1 MKVLHTADWHL
12 GHKLFNQTREEE
24 HASVLQQIIDLIIAE
39 EVELLLIAGDIFDQ
53 HLPPNYA
60 QAQYYNFLKALQQTS
75 CHTVVV
81 VAGNHDSFNFLDS
94 SKLLLDSFNIKVLA
108 NLPETLEEQLI
119 EVRNPQGELQAY
131 VAAVPFLRERELR
144 QGQMLPYEE
153 RIKALRLAIRQH
165 YADLAALLADKTAL
179 NIPLITTGHL
189 YVDQGQRD
197 GRSDYIH
204 IGQAD
209 LFPAQDFPAL
219 FDYVALGHLHRPQ
232 KLGEQGR
239 ICYSGSILPMDFNE
253 INYAQSVQLLEFE
266 GRKLVQNK
274 MKPLKLLRRLIF
286 YKGDE
291 QKIRAKLE
299 KLPAQGEKVS
309 DLLKLELEVPQFL
322 PALEQEFRKILKGKA
337 AELISMQQ
345 KSELNSREKTAKGP
359 EKDLAELSPEGLFDL
374 YLQEKGTDP
383 KASQALQKS
392 FGELLSWMQEQDR
405 D

>member
-12 GHKLFNQTREEE
+12 GHKLFNQSREEE
-24 HASVLQQIIDLIIAE
+24 HAAVLQQILDFIIREKVELLIIA
-39 EVELLLIAGDIFDQ
+39 GDVFDQ

-60 QAQYYNFLKALQQTS
+60 QAQYYNFLKDLQQTP
-75 CHTVVV
+75 CHTAVV

-94 SKLLLDSFNIKVLA
+94 SKQLLNSLNVKVVA
-108 NLPETLEEQLI
+108 NLPTNLEEQLI
-119 EVRNPQGELQAY
+119 EIRTPQGELQAY

-153 RIKALRLAIRQH
+153 RILALKQAIRQH
-165 YADLAALLADKTAL
+165 YADLAALLADKTEL
-179 NIPLITTGHL
+179 NIPLIATGHL

-209 LFPAQDFPAL
+209 LFPAQDFPSL

-266 GRKLVQNK
+266 GRKLLQNK
-274 MKPLKLLRRLIF
+274 TKPLQLLRRLIF

-299 KLPAQGEKVS
+299 KLPALGEKVS

-345 KSELNSREKTAKGP
+345 KLEANAAENQSKGP
-359 EKDLAELSPEGLFDL
+359 DKDLAELSPEALFDL
-374 YLQEKGTDP
+374 YLQEKGTAP
-383 KASQALQKS
+383 KAIEGLQKS
-392 FGELLSWMQEQDR
+392 FTELLSWMQEQDR